1 MAIDDLP
8 GPVVTFL
15 NVLGIPWPYIDE
27 DAIYEFSS
35 LVRRF
40 GQAVETTHQE
50 GSRHVAGFAEAYKS
64 ASTQKMAD
72 GWQKMTD
79 AHVNDILEGC
89 TVLADALEVAAGYV
103 VAQKGAALAE
113 LVGMAVSFLAAQAA
127 APETLGLSEGAVPL
141 IIKGAEKLM
150 DSLIQDLEQFLI
162 SKVVEAGAKPLMA
175 KVEKAL
181 SGLDWSQSGAVSSG
195 QGTGF
200 ELDEAPARAHAE
212 AMGQYAA
219 DMRSHAQVFASGIRG
234 LNF

>member
-1 MAIDDLP
+1 VAIDDLP

-15 NVLGIPWPYIDE
+15 NVLGIPWPYVNE
-27 DAIYEFSS
+27 DSISEFSS

-40 GQAVETTHQE
+40 GQAVETTHQD

-64 ASTQKMAD
+64 ASTEKMAD
-72 GWQKMTD
+72 GWQKMTS
-79 AHVNDILEGC
+79 AHVTEVLDGC
-89 TVLADALEVAAGYV
+89 TVLADALDVAAGYV

-113 LVGMAVSFLAAQAA
+113 LVGMATAFLAAQAA
-127 APETLGLSEGAVPL
+127 AVETVGLSEAAVPV

-150 DSLIQDLEQFLI
+150 ESLIMDLEQYLL

-181 SGLDWSQSGAVSSG
+181 SGLDWSQSGAAAPGKGSG
-195 QGTGF
+195 V
-200 ELDEAPARAHAE
+200 ELDKPAARAHAQ
-212 AMGQYAA
+212 AMGQYA
-219 DMRSHAQVFASGIRG
+219 DEMNSHAQTFSAAIRG

>member
-27 DAIYEFSS
+27 EAIYEFSS

-64 ASTQKMAD
+64 ASTEKMAD
-72 GWQKMTD
+72 GWQKMTN

-89 TVLADALEVAAGYV
+89 TVLAAALEAAAGYV
-103 VAQKGAALAE
+103 VAQKGVALGE
-113 LVGMAVSFLAAQAA
+113 LVGMAASFLAAQAA

-150 DSLIQDLEQFLI
+150 DSLIQDLEQYLI
-162 SKVVEAGAKPLMA
+162 SQVVEAGAKPLMA

-181 SGLDWSQSGAVSSG
+181 SGLDWSQSGASSPG
-195 QGTGF
+195 KGTGF
-200 ELDEAPARAHAE
+200 ELDEPTARMHAQ
-212 AMGQYAA
+212 AMSQYAD
-219 DMRSHAQVFASGIRG
+219 DMRSHAQTFSAGIRG

>member
-1 MAIDDLP
+1 MPIDDLP

-15 NVLGIPWPYIDE
+15 NVLGIPWPYVNE
-27 DAIYEFSS
+27 DSISEFSS

-50 GSRHVAGFAEAYKS
+50 GSRHVAGFAAAYKS
-64 ASTQKMAD
+64 ASTEKMAD

-103 VAQKGAALAE
+103 VAQKAAALAE
-113 LVGMAVSFLAAQAA
+113 LVGMAASFLAAQAA
-127 APETLGLSEGAVPL
+127 AVETLGLSETAVPL

-150 DSLIQDLEQFLI
+150 ESLIQDLEQYLL

-181 SGLDWSQSGAVSSG
+181 SGLDWSQSGAVSPG

-200 ELDEAPARAHAE
+200 ELDEPTARAHAQ
-212 AMGQYAA
+212 AMGQYA
-219 DMRSHAQVFASGIRG
+219 DEMRSHAQTFAAGIRG
-234 LNF
+234 LEF